1 MPTDAPWSL
10 HSQLKKDTIDI
21 GDLPL
26 CKVLVIKD
34 AHYPWLLLVPRRE
47 GAVEIIDLDE
57 VAQAQLMTEISR
69 VSRALKEIT
78 KCDKL
83 NVAALG
89 NLVPQLHVHII
100 ARRTSD
106 AAWPRPVWGVM
117 PPLAHDAEEV
127 SEFHQRASPQDL
139 VGLNRCPH
147 STRIHWVS
155 PLSSPTFSIGPRIC
169 GTNDEKL
176 FAMEARAMRGPMWS
190 TATRWSVKQ
199 EAAAPRAALDQ
210 GGAWTTAPIPARSF
224 WACATARR
232 SSGWA
237 FRRPPP

>member
-1 MPTDAPWSL
+1 MRRNYPIFVMAGLDPASHVLLFQLRTKKRGYPDHLGAKTRFCPGMTGSCLRGYSLQGCSKIEKPLMPSDASAWSL

-78 KCDKL
+78 QCDKL

-89 NLVPQLHVHII
+89 NLVPQLHVHVI

-106 AAWPRPVWGVM
+106 VAWPRPVWGVM

-127 SEFHQRASPQDL
+127 QNFI
-139 VGLNRCPH
+139 N
-147 STRIHWVS
+147 
-155 PLSSPTFSIGPRIC
+155 
-169 GTNDEKL
+169 
-176 FAMEARAMRGPMWS
+176 
-190 TATRWSVKQ
+190 
-199 EAAAPRAALDQ
+199 AL
-210 GGAWTTAPIPARSF
+210 
-224 WACATARR
+224 RR
-232 SSGWA
+232 KIWLG
-237 FRRPPP
+237 